1 VNLREALRGKLSG
14 EELSMVPR
22 SFDLVGDVAIIGIPE
37 ALHKKRKEI
46 ALVLQETHKRVKAVC
61 NKRGERGG
69 EFRLPDL
76 ELILGDGTQTIHI
89 ESGCRFKVDVR
100 KAYFSEREGTERQ
113 RIGKMIRP
121 GEEVLVMFS
130 GICPSPVVYA
140 RMQPKVGHVYGVDIN
155 PDAHRYALQNVLL
168 NKVGGKVTPIC
179 GNVRIE
185 VPKIG
190 KKFDRITMPLPKG
203 AHGFLDVALAAAKD
217 GGIIHFYHWSRE
229 DDLYGEAL
237 KIIRDAARNAKK
249 KVKILDKRKV
259 LPYGP
264 RVWKICLEFRVNP

>member
-1 VNLREALRGKLSG
+1 MNLKETLRGKLTD

-22 SFDLVGDVAIIGIPE
+22 SFDLVGDVAIIEIPE
-37 ALHKKRKEI
+37 ELSGRRMEI
-46 ALVLQETHKRVKAVC
+46 ALALQETHKRIKAVC
-61 NKRGERGG
+61 NKKGERAGD
-69 EFRLPDL
+69 FRLPDL
-76 ELILGDGTQTIHI
+76 QLILGDGTETVHT

-130 GICPSPVVYA
+130 GICPSPIIYA
-140 RMQPKVGHVYGVDIN
+140 KVQPKIGHVYGVDIN
-155 PDAHRYALQNVLL
+155 PDAHRYALENIRL
-168 NKVGGKVTPIC
+168 NKVSGKVTPIC
-179 GNVRIE
+179 GDVRKE

-190 KKFDRITMPLPKG
+190 RKFDRITMPLPKD
-203 AHGFLDVALAAAKD
+203 AHEFLDVALAAAND
-217 GGIIHFYHWSRE
+217 GGIIHFYHVARE
-229 DDLYGEAL
+229 GDLYAGAL
-237 KIIRDAARNAKK
+237 KIAKDAAKKAGK

-264 RVWKICLEFRVNP
+264 RVWKVCVEFRVQ